1 VIRVLVAEDTGILR
15 DTLVAVLDLQPD
27 LDVVAQVAKGDAI
40 VPEALRHAPDVA
52 IVDID
57 LPVVDGL
64 TATVELRR
72 EVPGCRVL
80 ILTAFARPGHLRTA
94 LAAGATGFLGKDTPA
109 AELMEA
115 VRRVAAGEQVVDH
128 GLAVAALRS
137 RDNPLSSR
145 EAEVLRSFAA
155 GGSPPDIAREL
166 HLTVGTVRNYL
177 ASAMVKLD
185 ARNRVDAVRIA
196 TDQGWM

>member
-72 EVPGCRVL
+72 EVPGCGERG
-80 ILTAFARPGHLRTA
+80 ARPGHLRTA